1 MEEAVQN
8 KDFLKAQQLKEQM
21 DNINVEKAKLEVR
34 HKRLFFRE
42 FISEGL

>member
-34 HKRLFFRE
+34 F
-42 FISEGL
+42 

>member
-34 HKRLFFRE
+34 YKRLF
-42 FISEGL
+42 